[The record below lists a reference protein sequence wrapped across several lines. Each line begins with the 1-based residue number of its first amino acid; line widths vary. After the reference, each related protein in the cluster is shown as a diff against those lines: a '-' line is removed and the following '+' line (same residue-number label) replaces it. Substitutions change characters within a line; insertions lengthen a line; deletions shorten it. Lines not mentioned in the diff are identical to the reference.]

1 MPVPATTD
9 TVAPVVTPPAPVPA
23 ATPVVVTPAP
33 VPVPVRVLPPAPLPV
48 APVPVAAP
56 APVVDA
62 PVVDAPDK
70 HTDDILAAD
79 THPDSLGSDIPVG
92 PEPTVIVTEHQDA
105 GHGVDAVLAVLLLVL
120 WRTVTRRIGRHEGKV
135 ESLLTSADK
144 SKLDGEALA
153 KALKDAN
160 TALDEVR
167 VLREAV
173 AVLSVKP
180 AAPVP
185 KPKPRA
191 PKKKD

>member
-180 AAPVP
+180 A
-185 KPKPRA
+185 PKPRA